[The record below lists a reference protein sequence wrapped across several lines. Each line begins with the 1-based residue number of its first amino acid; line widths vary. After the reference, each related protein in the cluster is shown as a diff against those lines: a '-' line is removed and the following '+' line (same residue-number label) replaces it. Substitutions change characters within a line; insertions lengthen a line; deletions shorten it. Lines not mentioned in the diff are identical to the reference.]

1 MLIYFVRYL
10 WRSQNKYKNQ
20 MLNCKKQLKFELV
33 DDEIDMIALFYFDF
47 SAALQSIR
55 IEIHYIIINLN
66 RSFYIHLF

>member
-33 DDEIDMIALFYFDF
+33 DDEIDMIALF
-47 SAALQSIR
+47 
-55 IEIHYIIINLN
+55 
-66 RSFYIHLF
+66 